1 MIKSADEMLQRMIEI
16 DLRGPKGN
24 AFVLIKAARQL
35 GRQLGYPKSKINGI
49 VRVMMFLDYESLIRT
64 FDSQF
69 GDYVILYR

>member
-1 MIKSADEMLQRMIEI
+1 MIRSADEMPQRMIEI

-24 AFVLIKAARQL
+24 AFALIKFARQL
-35 GRQLGYPKSKINGI
+35 GRQLGYSKSKINGI
-49 VRVMMFLDYESLIRT
+49 VKVMMLLDYESLIRT